1 MKKVLLVLVVA
12 LCCSSCGCG
21 LYNWCDYEKTS
32 FNYYK
37 KQTPQT
43 MGLLMLTYQTMI
55 NNQQHSKRKVVPPGI
70 HAEFGYLL
78 LKKGCKTEGIE
89 QLNEEMDLY
98 PESKT
103 FISRIVKLAEQ

>member
-12 LCCSSCGCG
+12 LCSSCSRG

-37 KQTPQT
+37 KQSPQA
-43 MGLLMLTYQTMI
+43 MEDLMLTYQTMI
-55 NNQQHSKRKVVPPGI
+55 NKQRQSKRKVLPPGI

-78 LKKGCKTEGIE
+78 LKKGRKAEGVE
-89 QLNEEMDLY
+89 QMNEEMDLY
-98 PESKT
+98 PESKI